1 MFEIV
6 GKGFYQVDYQGKM
19 YSKVAY
25 SLKRLDVSNYVG
37 VEGIIV
43 DIVRLK
49 STERNDAFS
58 VGDKVDISYNAY
70 GKPETLFLV

>member
-1 MFEIV
+1 MFEVI
-6 GKGFYQVDYQGKM
+6 GKGFYQVDYQGKK

-25 SLKRLDVSNYVG
+25 SLKRLDVSNYVAVDG
-37 VEGIIV
+37 VIV
-43 DIVRLK
+43 DIVRIK

-58 VGDKVDISYNAY
+58 VGDKVDISFNAY